1 MTNQLAPMPVN
12 APAEC
17 LDISPEALEV
27 ANAYLQTPDMQQIAE
42 DLGISTDLVSQILS
56 RREVKAYVDQ
66 VFQHT
71 GFNNRF
77 RMRAVM
83 DTLIKKKLQDMDEAE
98 TGSTKD
104 ITEILALSHKMSME
118 HLAAEMA
125 VEKLRQSK
133 VVTQTNIQVND
144 TGGSNYASLLKSL
157 INDVQ

>member
-1 MTNQLAPMPVN
+1 MTNELTPMPVN
-12 APAEC
+12 SPAEC

-27 ANAYLQTPDMQQIAE
+27 ANCYLQNPDIQQVSI
-42 DLGISTDLVSQILS
+42 DLNIPTDLITQILS
-56 RREVKAYVDQ
+56 RREVKAYIDQ
-66 VFQHT
+66 VFHSI

-77 RMRAVM
+77 KMRAVM
-83 DTLIKKKLQDMDEAE
+83 DTIIKKKLQDMDEAD

-144 TGGSNYASLLKSL
+144 SGGSNYASLLKAL
-157 INDVQ
+157 IEDVQ

>member
-1 MTNQLAPMPVN
+1 MTLPLMPVN

-17 LDISPEALEV
+17 LNIDPESMDV
-27 ANAYLQTPDMQQIAE
+27 ANAYLQTPDIQTVAN
-42 DLGISTDLVSQILS
+42 DLDISTELVTQILA

-66 VFQHT
+66 VFHSI

-77 RMRAVM
+77 RMRHVM
-83 DTLIKKKLQDMDEAE
+83 DTIIKRKLQDLDEAD
-98 TGSTKD
+98 TSSTKD

-144 TGGSNYASLLKSL
+144 TGGSNYTSLLKQL
-157 INDVQ
+157 LNDV